1 MVFKGNDD
9 MVRIAFEG
17 VRMEAVEKPE
27 VSEGTTDKTMVS
39 ADLNNPPSSQC
50 FGLTLC
56 IFMSEIY
63 NSEIM

>member
-1 MVFKGNDD
+1 M
-9 MVRIAFEG
+9 ALEG
-17 VRMEAVEKPE
+17 VRMEAVKKPE

-50 FGLTLC
+50 FGLTLVH
-56 IFMSEIY
+56 ILMSDIY

>member
-1 MVFKGNDD
+1 M
-9 MVRIAFEG
+9 ALEG

-50 FGLTLC
+50 FGLTLVH
-56 IFMSEIY
+56 ILMSDIY